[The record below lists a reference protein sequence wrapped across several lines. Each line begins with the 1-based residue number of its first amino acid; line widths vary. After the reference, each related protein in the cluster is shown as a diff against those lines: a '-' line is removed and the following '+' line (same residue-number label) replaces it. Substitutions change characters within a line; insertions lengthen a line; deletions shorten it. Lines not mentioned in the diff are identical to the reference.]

1 MAVVVIWLAASLV
14 IVAVGVVT
22 WRLGWERYRPRDP
35 GPTVP
40 TDEVLVDPE
49 TGRRQRVH
57 MNPTTGA
64 RVYLDEPPP
73 PQRGGHGHAP

>member
-1 MAVVVIWLAASLV
+1 MGVVIGWLVVVAVALILA
-14 IVAVGVVT
+14 VVT

-57 MNPTTGA
+57 MNPSTGA
-64 RVYLDEPPP
+64 RVYVDEPPGP
-73 PQRGGHGHAP
+73 PGP